1 MPAGTSRRQRLQVT
15 TKSLR
20 VETPGNMKASV
31 GEYMA
36 KVYRLAV
43 GNSINVRFGRA
54 IAGGDALRCLL
65 VANFN
70 NEYSFSELQR

>member
-1 MPAGTSRRQRLQVT
+1 
-15 TKSLR
+15 
-20 VETPGNMKASV
+20 MKASV